1 MAGERCE
8 MRVGI
13 SRGVRIVAAW
23 AVVLGLVG
31 GAVLAA
37 DLPGSKDPPIQRF
50 AGSEI
55 VGYAVKR
62 FEAFEVQTSTF
73 KRYDLAAKRR
83 EYAQPPLR
91 VEGALTDIWYEAPGD
106 TSATELIR
114 NYQNE
119 LASKGFKIL
128 YDSTK
133 DPAATNWT
141 NFLAS
146 YSGSDIQTSRSYYIF
161 YAADKQGIRYS
172 SAKLERPEGDVY
184 VTLTA
189 VEWPKDDRVYK
200 ARRGAYI
207 DVLVLETKPMVQ
219 NMVTVTASEMSQ
231 AMASTGRVAL
241 YGIYFDTNK
250 SDVKPESK
258 PALDEVAKLL
268 KAEPAL
274 KLHVVGHTD
283 NQGGLEFNLGLSK
296 RRADAV
302 VAILVQNYGISANR
316 LTANGVAYLAPVATN
331 ATEAGRAKN
340 RRVELVPQ

>member
-1 MAGERCE
+1 MTKIGRRSGSSGR
-8 MRVGI
+8 RVVV
-13 SRGVRIVAAW
+13 SAAL
-23 AVVLGLVG
+23 AAALVG
-31 GAVLAA
+31 GAVWAA

-55 VGYAVKR
+55 VGYQVKR
-62 FEAFEVQTSTF
+62 FEAFDVQTSTF
-73 KRYDLAAKRR
+73 KKYDLAAKRR
-83 EYAQPPLR
+83 EYVKPPIR
-91 VEGALTDIWYEAPGD
+91 VEGAFTEIWYEAPGD

-119 LASKGFKIL
+119 LVSKGFKIL

-141 NFLAS
+141 NYMAS
-146 YSGSDIQTSRSYYIF
+146 YSSSDIQTSRSYYVF
-161 YAADKQGIRYS
+161 YAADRKTIRFT
-172 SAKLERPEGDVY
+172 SARLERPEGDVY

-207 DVLVLETKPMVQ
+207 VVNVLETKPMVQ

-231 AMASTGRVAL
+231 AMANTGRVAL

-250 SDVKPESK
+250 ADVKPESK

-268 KAEPAL
+268 KAEPGL
-274 KLHVVGHTD
+274 RLHVVGHTD

-296 RRADAV
+296 RRADSV
-302 VAILVQNYGISANR
+302 VAILVQNYGIAAGR